1 MLHPGFDDVTDV
13 NTDPK
18 GRFVSFKVKLIHLM
32 TDFYVS
38 MLLGVG
44 GGGRRGQGGGRSIAT
59 ENNWLGNA
67 SLKVYSLYG
76 KQNQGE

>member
-44 GGGRRGQGGGRSIAT
+44 GRRGWGGG
-59 ENNWLGNA
+59 G
-67 SLKVYSLYG
+67 
-76 KQNQGE
+76 GEGEVGAGGA

>member
-1 MLHPGFDDVTDV
+1 MYLCSLVW
-13 NTDPK
+13 
-18 GRFVSFKVKLIHLM
+18 
-32 TDFYVS
+32 
-38 MLLGVG
+38 G
-44 GGGRRGQGGGRSIAT
+44 GGGGGGGGGRSIAT

>member
-1 MLHPGFDDVTDV
+1 MLHPGFDDVTGV

-44 GGGRRGQGGGRSIAT
+44 GGEEHSNREQLARECFFEGLQSLWKTKPRGMKTR
-59 ENNWLGNA
+59 
-67 SLKVYSLYG
+67 
-76 KQNQGE
+76 

>member
-1 MLHPGFDDVTDV
+1 MNILLHPGFDDVTDV

-18 GRFVSFKVKLIHLM
+18 GRFVSFKVKLIHL
-32 TDFYVS
+32 
-38 MLLGVG
+38 
-44 GGGRRGQGGGRSIAT
+44 RIAT

>member
-1 MLHPGFDDVTDV
+1 MYLCSLVW
-13 NTDPK
+13 
-18 GRFVSFKVKLIHLM
+18 
-32 TDFYVS
+32 
-38 MLLGVG
+38 G
-44 GGGRRGQGGGRSIAT
+44 GGGEAGAGGGGRSIAT